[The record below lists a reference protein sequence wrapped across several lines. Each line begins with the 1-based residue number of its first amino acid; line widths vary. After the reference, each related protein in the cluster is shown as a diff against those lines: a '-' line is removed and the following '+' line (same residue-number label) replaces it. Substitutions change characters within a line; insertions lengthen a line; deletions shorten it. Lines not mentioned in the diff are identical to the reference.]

1 MLILLTSILTSI
13 LNLFSI
19 RWTSESVKL
28 FQLFVIDIISWMK
41 LIDILKNFDL
51 KQIRVAL
58 YFTLFS
64 TIFIN
69 ETRKNFE
76 IIRFIFLRRFNVK
89 LKRKHVR
96 AGGTIS

>member
-28 FQLFVIDIISWMK
+28 FQFFVIDIISWMK

-51 KQIRVAL
+51 KQIRVIL

>member
-51 KQIRVAL
+51 KQIRVVL

>member
-1 MLILLTSILTSI
+1 
-13 LNLFSI
+13 
-19 RWTSESVKL
+19 
-28 FQLFVIDIISWMK
+28 MK

-51 KQIRVAL
+51 KQIVF

>member
-51 KQIRVAL
+51 KQIVL
-58 YFTLFS
+58 YFILFS
-64 TIFIN
+64 TILIYQWD
-69 ETRKNFE
+69 KK
-76 IIRFIFLRRFNVK
+76 K
-89 LKRKHVR
+89 LWDHK
-96 AGGTIS
+96 IYLSPSF

>member
-28 FQLFVIDIISWMK
+28 FQLFVIDIISWTK

-51 KQIRVAL
+51 KQIRVVL

>member
-51 KQIRVAL
+51 KQIRVIL

>member
-51 KQIRVAL
+51 KQIVL
-58 YFTLFS
+58 YF
-64 TIFIN
+64 IFNDIYQWD
-69 ETRKNFE
+69 KK
-76 IIRFIFLRRFNVK
+76 K
-89 LKRKHVR
+89 LWDHK
-96 AGGTIS
+96 IYLSPSF

>member
-1 MLILLTSILTSI
+1 M
-13 LNLFSI
+13 
-19 RWTSESVKL
+19 K
-28 FQLFVIDIISWMK
+28 MK